1 MTDKTPKVAADTAA
15 EAIRTLNHRTLSHGV
30 SPDWEYPGDAYDVV
44 GNLSQMAMMLPQ
56 AIDQTRALVERLH
69 ALDNIRSARGTLDD
83 DLAATFGGLD
93 EAKKAAEDLYA
104 ALNRAHSGLSPLAY
118 QD

>member
-15 EAIRTLNHRTLSHGV
+15 EAIRALNHRTLSHGV
-30 SPDWEYPGDAYDVV
+30 SPDWEYPSDAYDVV
-44 GNLSQMAMMLPQ
+44 GNLSRMAMMLPQ
-56 AIDQTRALVERLH
+56 AIDQTRALVERLS
-69 ALDNIRSARGTLDD
+69 ALDSVRSDRGTLDD

-93 EAKKAAEDLYA
+93 EARKAAEALYA
-104 ALNRAHSGLSPLAY
+104 GLNRAHSGLSPLAY